1 MDRYDALGKRPE
13 RHSAFT
19 EGLLAE
25 AEDAE
30 LQAIANDAAGGL
42 STPIALVTLVLER
55 IQFFKAHYGLPDDL
69 AISRAT
75 ERDVSFCQFVVRDGE
90 PFEVENAEEDERV
103 PQHLV
108 KRYGV
113 KAYLGI
119 PVKVNNVVAGS
130 LCVIDTKP
138 RTFSDDE
145 RQKLTELAGLVSQRL
160 EILSAQRTNPRL
172 SLAQRAVFPSFT
184 ELRESLESVRN
195 SAAEGRIASSTIKS
209 LLRLLRHTQRGGTT
223 QPGAVEGEFEHAYL
237 ALEDLDNSVI
247 EIEVRTEDAEDCVSA
262 LERVLQKDSSTA
274 RLSDV
279 LNAAQDLSRSNCRDV
294 GGAPLP
300 ELLNDP
306 LLATPQPLAVGLLSS
321 CLTLIAFELASAGLS
336 DGLSISVED
345 FGAKVE
351 ISVSAQGLLE
361 PAFAAVAR
369 ELMRHIGDD
378 PTASTHATKE
388 AVKVTLTVTSELS
401 HGTSST
407 NKEGD
412 LVG

>member
-13 RHSAFT
+13 RYSAFT

-108 KRYGV
+108 KRYGI
-113 KAYLGI
+113 KSYLGI
-119 PVKVNNVVAGS
+119 PVKVNQVVTGS
-130 LCVIDTKP
+130 LCVIDTKA

-145 RQKLTELAGLVSQRL
+145 RQKLAKLADLVSQRL
-160 EILSAQRTNPRL
+160 EALSAQRTNPRL
-172 SLAQRAVFPSFT
+172 SLTQRAVSPSFT
-184 ELRESLESVRN
+184 ELRESLGLVKN
-195 SAAEGRIASSTIKS
+195 SAAEARIASSTLKS
-209 LLRLLRHTQRGGTT
+209 LLRLLRNPQTGGATT
-223 QPGAVEGEFEHAYL
+223 PEAVEREFKQAYL
-237 ALEDLDNSVI
+237 ALEDLDNSII
-247 EIEVRTEDAEDCVSA
+247 ETEVRTEDAGDCVSA
-262 LERVLQKDSSTA
+262 LERVLQDTSTA

-300 ELLNDP
+300 ELQNDP
-306 LLATPQPLAVGLLSS
+306 LLATPQPLAVGLVSS
-321 CLTLIAFELASAGLS
+321 CLTLIAMELASTGRS

-361 PAFAAVAR
+361 PAFAAVSK

-388 AVKVTLTVTSELS
+388 AIKIALTVTSESS
-401 HGTSST
+401 H
-407 NKEGD
+407 
-412 LVG
+412 

>member
-13 RHSAFT
+13 RYSAFT

-108 KRYGV
+108 KRYGI
-113 KAYLGI
+113 KSYLGT
-119 PVKVNNVVAGS
+119 PVKVNQVVAGS
-130 LCVIDTKP
+130 LCVIDTKA
-138 RTFSDDE
+138 RTFSNDE
-145 RQKLTELAGLVSQRL
+145 RQKLAKLADLVSQRL
-160 EILSAQRTNPRL
+160 EALSAQRTNPRL
-172 SLAQRAVFPSFT
+172 SLTQRAVSPSFT
-184 ELRESLESVRN
+184 ELRESLGLVKN
-195 SAAEGRIASSTIKS
+195 SAAEARIASSTLKS
-209 LLRLLRHTQRGGTT
+209 LLRLLRNPQTGGATT
-223 QPGAVEGEFEHAYL
+223 PEAVEREFKQAYL
-237 ALEDLDNSVI
+237 ALEDLDNSII
-247 EIEVRTEDAEDCVSA
+247 ETEVRTEDAGDCVSA
-262 LERVLQKDSSTA
+262 LERVLQDTSTA

-300 ELLNDP
+300 ELQNDP
-306 LLATPQPLAVGLLSS
+306 LLATPQPLAVGLVSS
-321 CLTLIAFELASAGLS
+321 CLTLIAMELASTGRS

-361 PAFAAVAR
+361 PAFAAVSK

-388 AVKVTLTVTSELS
+388 AIKIALTVTSESS
-401 HGTSST
+401 H
-407 NKEGD
+407 
-412 LVG
+412 